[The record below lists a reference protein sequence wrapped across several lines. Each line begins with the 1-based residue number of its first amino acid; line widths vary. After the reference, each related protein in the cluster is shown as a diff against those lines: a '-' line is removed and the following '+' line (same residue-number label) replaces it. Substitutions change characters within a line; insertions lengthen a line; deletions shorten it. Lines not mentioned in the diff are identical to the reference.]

1 MSEKKQYKKPTAT
14 VADGVIAPCQKCI
27 RVYPTRLTLKDSAFQ
42 NIQEGKVPVLPE
54 GVPYAGDDYALRR
67 LRPGYVYILATK
79 AESES
84 FPISGEADNNQA
96 WYIYS
101 YISNNE
107 KQGFRRWNLVSFN
120 LEKEKQ
126 ASKVDIDEDDETNH
140 QNSISS
146 TQDGISSTQDSSSS
160 TQDSSSS
167 TQDGSSSAQ
176 DDISSEQEPPTKDY
190 LAKATIKTVAVKG
203 KAMLRDCIEL
213 NPAIS
218 TAYIMYSDFELP
230 HRLLKEIEQSPK
242 SRDIWMRKINI
253 QAPSGATADLQK
265 LTDIVADFSL
275 KDLDINNQT
284 SNHYRYTPIGRLKN
298 SQTVANRITNGKGI
312 IVALEDS
319 IGTIRDLACYHGYLD
334 KKREEILAK
343 YEYAIRTATF
353 IHSHAQA
360 KILYNFNQQKER
372 SKAVQD
378 VIGNKNPWYTDF
390 PKEWERVY
398 KKPMP
403 LPVAKE
409 ITLAQSYKEYTKVA
423 PIHLKKD
430 SHNDIFSSLIRELKL
445 EDIPGENA
453 IHKMANLPGL
463 YGIHF
468 KHVAETHIK
477 LINTNYRRFESLFSL
492 LDKEDETSAYI
503 ANAFCLFTHGLLWGL
518 DVSSY
523 GFNACVTALGKS
535 LGEELNPIK
544 PLVSNDTVQ
553 LLQNIVKLFGKS
565 LEVLEALA
573 KRTVFSIAAYDLV
586 VDVLITKHSA
596 LANPNNLTKVG
607 KGGHLVHWKRV
618 YEVNPLAK
626 RYTHTDQ
633 FIASSK
639 RIKGDVVNNITWKNS
654 LPNEYAH
661 FNVGNGLILLQTFEV
676 FLGFFNTQQYRT
688 KAGQIANDPFLA
700 AALALAGS
708 KSTPILDNFKAKI
721 DKSRKDI
728 TPKLVNPGIATHPHK
743 QNLKLTNFKITS
755 LSDAPMLRQITSSL
769 VSANTALV
777 FLNTLVEYGNWYEAR
792 YKNDVLGQNA
802 AMLRGFGGVIFS
814 SSYGVLGLLAENAL
828 MASGIATAAT
838 VGLWIGGAAVV
849 IGVLLGAF
857 SKEDMDSWM
866 ENSFWGESEK
876 YWGNAISGYE
886 WETKRDDP
894 FKLQFDRSLFQY
906 IKSNDGTTIS
916 QESQQVFH
924 YYEIELQRYFAFK
937 EKIKLSRYESAPNA
951 VLVEHSSISTDAMA
965 HSIQVEVPITVI
977 TNYAHYISTQ
987 KPVRIEFIKN
997 GQAVIHLPTTWEGIS
1012 SAIMGTRKEK
1022 AKIESINSSSVKS
1035 VRLKVSLADYQGS
1048 EGKISSEP
1056 TTIPM
1061 K

>member
-1 MSEKKQYKKPTAT
+1 MSEKKQYKKPTAK

-42 NIQEGKVPVLPE
+42 NIQEGKVPILPE
-54 GVPYAGDDYALRR
+54 GIPYAGDDYALRR

-101 YISNNE
+101 YISDNE
-107 KQGFRRWNLVSFN
+107 RQGFRRWNLVSFN

-126 ASKVDIDEDDETNH
+126 ASKVDIDEDEDEDDETNH

-146 TQDGISSTQDSSSS
+146 TQDDI
-160 TQDSSSS
+160 
-167 TQDGSSSAQ
+167 SSAQ
-176 DDISSEQEPPTKDY
+176 EPTAETP
-190 LAKATIKTVAVKG
+190 AKGNVQPVEVGA

-275 KDLDINNQT
+275 KDLDINNQA

-360 KILYNFNQQKER
+360 KILYNFNQQKEL

-398 KKPMP
+398 KKPMHI
-403 LPVAKE
+403 PVAKE

-828 MASGIATAAT
+828 IASGIATAAT

-849 IGVLLGAF
+849 IGVILGAF
-857 SKEDMDSWM
+857 SKDDMDSWM
-866 ENSFWGESEK
+866 ENSFWGGSPN
-876 YWGNAISGYE
+876 YWGNPIRGYE
-886 WETKRDDP
+886 WDRKRIDD
-894 FKLQFDRSLFQY
+894 FLDLVKKSQFQY
-906 IKSNDGTTIS
+906 IENTNGLSLSEAS
-916 QESQQVFH
+916 QEVFKN
-924 YYEIELQRYFAFK
+924 YEIELQRYFAFK
-937 EKIKLSRYESAPNA
+937 ENIKLSKYESPNA
-951 VLVEHSSISTDAMA
+951 VLVEHSSINNNAMA
-965 HSIQVEVPITVI
+965 QSIRVDSQITVM
-977 TNYAHYISTQ
+977 TEYAHYSSTQ
-987 KPVRIEFIKN
+987 QPERIVFIEN
-997 GQAVIHLPTTWEGIS
+997 GKAVIYFPSLWKGIS
-1012 SAIMGTRKEK
+1012 WEITGTRKEK
-1022 AKIESINSSSVKS
+1022 AKMETIDPSSVKS
-1035 VRLKVSLADYQGS
+1035 IRLKVYLADYQGS
-1048 EGKISSEP
+1048 DGKINSGL

>member
-1 MSEKKQYKKPTAT
+1 MSEKKQYKKPTAK

-42 NIQEGKVPVLPE
+42 NIQEGKVPILPE
-54 GVPYAGDDYALRR
+54 GIPYAGDDYALRR

-107 KQGFRRWNLVSFN
+107 RQGFRRWNLVSFN

-126 ASKVDIDEDDETNH
+126 ASKVDIDEDEDDETNH

-146 TQDGISSTQDSSSS
+146 TQDGISSTQD
-160 TQDSSSS
+160 DI
-167 TQDGSSSAQ
+167 SSAQ
-176 DDISSEQEPPTKDY
+176 DDISSAQEPTAEAP
-190 LAKATIKTVAVKG
+190 AKGSVQPVEVGA

-230 HRLLKEIEQSPK
+230 HRFLKEIEQSQK

-275 KDLDINNQT
+275 KDLDINNQA

-360 KILYNFNQQKER
+360 KILYNFNQQKEL

-390 PKEWERVY
+390 PKEWERLY

-676 FLGFFNTQQYRT
+676 FLGFFNIQQYRT

-849 IGVLLGAF
+849 IGVILGAF
-857 SKEDMDSWM
+857 SKDDMDSWM
-866 ENSFWGESEK
+866 ENSFWGGSPN
-876 YWGNAISGYE
+876 YWGNPIRGYE
-886 WETKRDDP
+886 WDRKRIDD
-894 FKLQFDRSLFQY
+894 FLDLVKKSQFQY
-906 IKSNDGTTIS
+906 IENTNGLSLSEAS
-916 QESQQVFH
+916 QEVFKN
-924 YYEIELQRYFAFK
+924 YEIELQRYFAFK
-937 EKIKLSRYESAPNA
+937 ENIKLSKYESPNA
-951 VLVEHSSISTDAMA
+951 VLVEHSSINNNAMA
-965 HSIQVEVPITVI
+965 QSIRVDSQITVM
-977 TNYAHYISTQ
+977 TEYAHYSSTQ
-987 KPVRIEFIKN
+987 QPERIVFIEN
-997 GQAVIHLPTTWEGIS
+997 GKAVIYFPSLWKGIS
-1012 SAIMGTRKEK
+1012 WEITGTRKEK
-1022 AKIESINSSSVKS
+1022 AKMETIDPSSVKS
-1035 VRLKVSLADYQGS
+1035 IRLKVYLADYQGS
-1048 EGKISSEP
+1048 DGKINSGL

>member
-146 TQDGISSTQDSSSS
+146 TQDGISSTQDN
-160 TQDSSSS
+160 SSS

-802 AMLRGFGGVIFS
+802 AMLRGFGGVVFS

-849 IGVLLGAF
+849 IGVILGAF
-857 SKEDMDSWM
+857 SKDDMDSWM
-866 ENSFWGESEK
+866 ENSFWGGSPN
-876 YWGNAISGYE
+876 YWGNPIRGYE
-886 WETKRDDP
+886 WDRKRIDD
-894 FKLQFDRSLFQY
+894 FLDLVKKSQFQY
-906 IKSNDGTTIS
+906 IENTNGLSLSEAS
-916 QESQQVFH
+916 QEVFKN
-924 YYEIELQRYFAFK
+924 YEIELQRYFAFK
-937 EKIKLSRYESAPNA
+937 ENIKLSKYESPNA
-951 VLVEHSSISTDAMA
+951 VLVEHPSINNNAMA
-965 HSIQVEVPITVI
+965 QSIRVDSQITVM
-977 TNYAHYISTQ
+977 TEYAHYSSTQ
-987 KPVRIEFIKN
+987 QPERIVFIEN
-997 GQAVIHLPTTWEGIS
+997 GKAVIYFPSSWKGIS
-1012 SAIMGTRKEK
+1012 WEITGTRKEK
-1022 AKIESINSSSVKS
+1022 AQMETIDPSSVKS
-1035 VRLKVSLADYQGS
+1035 IRLKVYLADYQGS
-1048 EGKISSEP
+1048 GGKISSDL

>member
-1 MSEKKQYKKPTAT
+1 MSENKQLKKPAAT
-14 VADGVIAPCQKCI
+14 EADGVIAPCQKCI

-42 NIQEGKVPVLPE
+42 NIQEGKVPILPE
-54 GVPYAGDDYALRR
+54 GIPYAGDDYALRR

-107 KQGFRRWNLVSFN
+107 RQGFRRWNLVSFN

-126 ASKVDIDEDDETNH
+126 ASKVDIDEDEDDETNH

-146 TQDGISSTQDSSSS
+146 TQDGISSTQDDISS
-160 TQDSSSS
+160 TQD
-167 TQDGSSSAQ
+167 DISSAQ
-176 DDISSEQEPPTKDY
+176 DDISSAQEPTAEAP
-190 LAKATIKTVAVKG
+190 AKGSVQPVEVGA

-230 HRLLKEIEQSPK
+230 HRLLKEIEQSQK

-275 KDLDINNQT
+275 KDLDINNQA

-360 KILYNFNQQKER
+360 KILYNFNQQKEL

-390 PKEWERVY
+390 PKEWERLY

-849 IGVLLGAF
+849 IGVILGAF
-857 SKEDMDSWM
+857 SKDDMDSWM
-866 ENSFWGESEK
+866 ENSFWGGSPN
-876 YWGNAISGYE
+876 YWGNPIRGYE
-886 WETKRDDP
+886 WDRKRIDD
-894 FKLQFDRSLFQY
+894 FLDLVKKSQFQY
-906 IKSNDGTTIS
+906 IENTNGLSLSEAS
-916 QESQQVFH
+916 QEVFKN
-924 YYEIELQRYFAFK
+924 YEIELQRYFAFK
-937 EKIKLSRYESAPNA
+937 ENIKLSKYESPNA
-951 VLVEHSSISTDAMA
+951 VLVEHSSINNNAMA
-965 HSIQVEVPITVI
+965 QSIRVDSQITVM
-977 TNYAHYISTQ
+977 TEYAHYSSTQ
-987 KPVRIEFIKN
+987 QPERIVFIEN
-997 GQAVIHLPTTWEGIS
+997 GKAVIYFPSLWKGIS
-1012 SAIMGTRKEK
+1012 WEITGTRKEK
-1022 AKIESINSSSVKS
+1022 AKMETIDPSSVKS
-1035 VRLKVSLADYQGS
+1035 IRLKVYLADYQGS
-1048 EGKISSEP
+1048 DGKINSGL

>member
-1 MSEKKQYKKPTAT
+1 MSEKKQYKKPTAK

-42 NIQEGKVPVLPE
+42 NIQEGKVPILPE
-54 GVPYAGDDYALRR
+54 GIPYAGDDYALRR

-101 YISNNE
+101 YISDNE
-107 KQGFRRWNLVSFN
+107 RQGFRRWNLVSFN

-126 ASKVDIDEDDETNH
+126 ASKVDIDEDEDEDDETNH

-146 TQDGISSTQDSSSS
+146 TQDGISSTQD
-160 TQDSSSS
+160 DI
-167 TQDGSSSAQ
+167 SSAQ
-176 DDISSEQEPPTKDY
+176 EPTAEAP
-190 LAKATIKTVAVKG
+190 AKGNVQPVEVGA

-230 HRLLKEIEQSPK
+230 HRLLKEIEQSQK

-275 KDLDINNQT
+275 KDLDINNQA

-360 KILYNFNQQKER
+360 KILYNFNQQKEL

-398 KKPMP
+398 KKPMHI
-403 LPVAKE
+403 PVAKE

-544 PLVSNDTVQ
+544 PLLRHSST
-553 LLQNIVKLFGKS
+553 
-565 LEVLEALA
+565 
-573 KRTVFSIAAYDLV
+573 T
-586 VDVLITKHSA
+586 TK
-596 LANPNNLTKVG
+596 
-607 KGGHLVHWKRV
+607 
-618 YEVNPLAK
+618 Y
-626 RYTHTDQ
+626 
-633 FIASSK
+633 
-639 RIKGDVVNNITWKNS
+639 
-654 LPNEYAH
+654 
-661 FNVGNGLILLQTFEV
+661 
-676 FLGFFNTQQYRT
+676 
-688 KAGQIANDPFLA
+688 
-700 AALALAGS
+700 
-708 KSTPILDNFKAKI
+708 
-721 DKSRKDI
+721 
-728 TPKLVNPGIATHPHK
+728 
-743 QNLKLTNFKITS
+743 
-755 LSDAPMLRQITSSL
+755 RQII
-769 VSANTALV
+769 
-777 FLNTLVEYGNWYEAR
+777 W
-792 YKNDVLGQNA
+792 
-802 AMLRGFGGVIFS
+802 
-814 SSYGVLGLLAENAL
+814 
-828 MASGIATAAT
+828 
-838 VGLWIGGAAVV
+838 
-849 IGVLLGAF
+849 
-857 SKEDMDSWM
+857 
-866 ENSFWGESEK
+866 
-876 YWGNAISGYE
+876 
-886 WETKRDDP
+886 
-894 FKLQFDRSLFQY
+894 
-906 IKSNDGTTIS
+906 
-916 QESQQVFH
+916 
-924 YYEIELQRYFAFK
+924 
-937 EKIKLSRYESAPNA
+937 
-951 VLVEHSSISTDAMA
+951 
-965 HSIQVEVPITVI
+965 
-977 TNYAHYISTQ
+977 
-987 KPVRIEFIKN
+987 
-997 GQAVIHLPTTWEGIS
+997 
-1012 SAIMGTRKEK
+1012 
-1022 AKIESINSSSVKS
+1022 
-1035 VRLKVSLADYQGS
+1035 
-1048 EGKISSEP
+1048 
-1056 TTIPM
+1056 
-1061 K
+1061 

>member
-1 MSEKKQYKKPTAT
+1 MSEKKQYKKPTAK

-42 NIQEGKVPVLPE
+42 NIQEGKVPILPE
-54 GVPYAGDDYALRR
+54 GIPYAGDDYALRR

-107 KQGFRRWNLVSFN
+107 RQGFRRWNLVSFN

-126 ASKVDIDEDDETNH
+126 ASKVDIDEDEDDETNH

-146 TQDGISSTQDSSSS
+146 TQDGISSTQDDISS
-160 TQDSSSS
+160 TQD
-167 TQDGSSSAQ
+167 DISSAQ
-176 DDISSEQEPPTKDY
+176 DDISSAQEPTAEAP
-190 LAKATIKTVAVKG
+190 AKGSVQPVEVGA

-230 HRLLKEIEQSPK
+230 HRLLKEIEQSQK

-275 KDLDINNQT
+275 KDLDINNQA

-360 KILYNFNQQKER
+360 KILYNFNQQKEL

-390 PKEWERVY
+390 PKEWERLY

-849 IGVLLGAF
+849 IGVILGAF
-857 SKEDMDSWM
+857 SKDDMDSWM
-866 ENSFWGESEK
+866 ENSFWGGSPN
-876 YWGNAISGYE
+876 YWGNPIRGYE
-886 WETKRDDP
+886 WDRKRIDD
-894 FKLQFDRSLFQY
+894 FLDLVKKSQFQY
-906 IKSNDGTTIS
+906 IENTNGLSLSEAS
-916 QESQQVFH
+916 QEVFKN
-924 YYEIELQRYFAFK
+924 YEIELQRYFAFK
-937 EKIKLSRYESAPNA
+937 ENIKLSKYESPNA
-951 VLVEHSSISTDAMA
+951 VLVEHPSISNNAMA
-965 HSIQVEVPITVI
+965 KSIRVDSQITVM
-977 TNYAHYISTQ
+977 TEYAHYSSTQ
-987 KPVRIEFIKN
+987 QPERIVFIEN
-997 GQAVIHLPTTWEGIS
+997 GKAVIYFPSLWKGIS
-1012 SAIMGTRKEK
+1012 WEITGTRKEK
-1022 AKIESINSSSVKS
+1022 AKMETIDPSSVKS
-1035 VRLKVSLADYQGS
+1035 IRLKVYLADYQGS
-1048 EGKISSEP
+1048 DGKINSGL

>member
-1 MSEKKQYKKPTAT
+1 MSEKKQYKKPTAK

-42 NIQEGKVPVLPE
+42 NIQEGKVPILPE
-54 GVPYAGDDYALRR
+54 GIPYAGDDYALRR

-107 KQGFRRWNLVSFN
+107 RQGFRRWNLVSFN

-126 ASKVDIDEDDETNH
+126 ASKVDIDEDEDDETNH

-146 TQDGISSTQDSSSS
+146 TQDGISSTQD
-160 TQDSSSS
+160 DI
-167 TQDGSSSAQ
+167 SSAQ
-176 DDISSEQEPPTKDY
+176 DDISSAQEPTAEAP
-190 LAKATIKTVAVKG
+190 AKGSVQPVEVGA

-230 HRLLKEIEQSPK
+230 HRFLKEIEQSQK

-275 KDLDINNQT
+275 KDLDINNQA

-360 KILYNFNQQKER
+360 KILYNFNQQKEL

-390 PKEWERVY
+390 PKEWERLY

-849 IGVLLGAF
+849 IGVILGAF
-857 SKEDMDSWM
+857 SKDDMDSWM
-866 ENSFWGESEK
+866 ENSFWGGSPN
-876 YWGNAISGYE
+876 YWGNPIRGYE
-886 WETKRDDP
+886 WDRKRIDD
-894 FKLQFDRSLFQY
+894 FLDLVKKSQFQY
-906 IKSNDGTTIS
+906 IENTNGLSLSEAS
-916 QESQQVFH
+916 QEVFKN
-924 YYEIELQRYFAFK
+924 YEIELQRYFAFK
-937 EKIKLSRYESAPNA
+937 ENIKLSKYESPNA
-951 VLVEHSSISTDAMA
+951 VLVEHSSINNNAMA
-965 HSIQVEVPITVI
+965 QSIRVDSQITVM
-977 TNYAHYISTQ
+977 TEYAHYSSTQ
-987 KPVRIEFIKN
+987 QPERIVFIEN
-997 GQAVIHLPTTWEGIS
+997 GKAVIYFPTPWKGIPW
-1012 SAIMGTRKEK
+1012 AITGTRKEK
-1022 AKIESINSSSVKS
+1022 AKMETIDPRSVKNI
-1035 VRLKVSLADYQGS
+1035 RLKVYLADYQGS
-1048 EGKISSEP
+1048 DGKISSDL

>member
-1 MSEKKQYKKPTAT
+1 MSEKKQYKKPTAK

-42 NIQEGKVPVLPE
+42 NIQEGKVPILPE
-54 GVPYAGDDYALRR
+54 GIPYAGDDYALRR

-107 KQGFRRWNLVSFN
+107 RQGFRRWNLVSFN

-126 ASKVDIDEDDETNH
+126 ASKVDIDEDEDDETNH

-146 TQDGISSTQDSSSS
+146 TQDGISSTQDDISS
-160 TQDSSSS
+160 TQD
-167 TQDGSSSAQ
+167 DISSAQ
-176 DDISSEQEPPTKDY
+176 DDISSAQEPTAEAP
-190 LAKATIKTVAVKG
+190 AKGSVQPVEVGA

-230 HRLLKEIEQSPK
+230 HRLLKEIEQSQK

-275 KDLDINNQT
+275 KDLDINNQA

-390 PKEWERVY
+390 PKEWERLY

-453 IHKMANLPGL
+453 IHRMANLPGL

-639 RIKGDVVNNITWKNS
+639 RIKGDVVNNITWKNT

-849 IGVLLGAF
+849 IGVILGAF
-857 SKEDMDSWM
+857 SKDDMDSWM
-866 ENSFWGESEK
+866 ENSFWGGSPN
-876 YWGNAISGYE
+876 YWGNPIRGYE
-886 WETKRDDP
+886 WDRKRIDD
-894 FKLQFDRSLFQY
+894 FLDLVKKSQFQY
-906 IKSNDGTTIS
+906 IENTNGLSLSEAS
-916 QESQQVFH
+916 QEVFKN
-924 YYEIELQRYFAFK
+924 YEIELQRYFAFK
-937 EKIKLSRYESAPNA
+937 ENIKLSKYESPNA
-951 VLVEHSSISTDAMA
+951 VLVEHSSINNNAMA
-965 HSIQVEVPITVI
+965 QSIRVDSQITVM
-977 TNYAHYISTQ
+977 TEYAHYSSTQ
-987 KPVRIEFIKN
+987 QPERIVFIEN
-997 GQAVIHLPTTWEGIS
+997 GKAVIYFPSLWKGIS
-1012 SAIMGTRKEK
+1012 WEITGTRKEK
-1022 AKIESINSSSVKS
+1022 AKMETIDPSSVKS
-1035 VRLKVSLADYQGS
+1035 IRLKVYLADYQGS
-1048 EGKISSEP
+1048 DGKINSGL

>member
-1 MSEKKQYKKPTAT
+1 MSEKKQYKKPTAK

-42 NIQEGKVPVLPE
+42 NIQEGKVPILPE
-54 GVPYAGDDYALRR
+54 GIPYAGDDYALRR

-107 KQGFRRWNLVSFN
+107 RQGFRRWNLVSFN

-126 ASKVDIDEDDETNH
+126 ASKVDIDEDEDDETNH

-146 TQDGISSTQDSSSS
+146 TQDGISSTQD
-160 TQDSSSS
+160 DI
-167 TQDGSSSAQ
+167 SSAQ
-176 DDISSEQEPPTKDY
+176 DDISSAQEPTAEAP
-190 LAKATIKTVAVKG
+190 AKGSVQPVEVGA

-230 HRLLKEIEQSPK
+230 HRLLKEIEQSQK

-275 KDLDINNQT
+275 KDLDINNQA

-360 KILYNFNQQKER
+360 KILYNFNQQKEL

-390 PKEWERVY
+390 PKEWERLY

-849 IGVLLGAF
+849 IGVILGAF
-857 SKEDMDSWM
+857 SKDDMDSWM
-866 ENSFWGESEK
+866 ENSFWGGSPN
-876 YWGNAISGYE
+876 YWGNPIRGYE
-886 WETKRDDP
+886 WDRKRIDD
-894 FKLQFDRSLFQY
+894 FLDLVKKSQFQY
-906 IKSNDGTTIS
+906 IENTNGLSLSEAS
-916 QESQQVFH
+916 QEVFKN
-924 YYEIELQRYFAFK
+924 YEIELQRYFAFK
-937 EKIKLSRYESAPNA
+937 ENIKLSKYESPNA
-951 VLVEHSSISTDAMA
+951 VLVEHSSINNNAMA
-965 HSIQVEVPITVI
+965 QSIRVDSQITVM
-977 TNYAHYISTQ
+977 TEYAHYSSTQ
-987 KPVRIEFIKN
+987 QPERIVFIEN
-997 GQAVIHLPTTWEGIS
+997 GKAVIYFPSLWKGIS
-1012 SAIMGTRKEK
+1012 WEITGTRKEK
-1022 AKIESINSSSVKS
+1022 AKMETIDPSSVKS
-1035 VRLKVSLADYQGS
+1035 IRLKVYLADYQGS
-1048 EGKISSEP
+1048 DGKINSGL

>member
-1 MSEKKQYKKPTAT
+1 MSEKKQYKKPTAK

-146 TQDGISSTQDSSSS
+146 TQDGISSTQD
-160 TQDSSSS
+160 
-167 TQDGSSSAQ
+167 GSSSAQ
-176 DDISSEQEPPTKDY
+176 DDISSEQEPPTKDS

-230 HRLLKEIEQSPK
+230 HRLLKEIEQSQK

-360 KILYNFNQQKER
+360 KILYNFNQQKEL

-390 PKEWERVY
+390 PKEWERIY

-849 IGVLLGAF
+849 IGVILGAF

-866 ENSFWGESEK
+866 ENSFWGESPN
-876 YWGNAISGYE
+876 YWGNPIRGYE
-886 WETKRDDP
+886 WEFERKKSFRA
-894 FKLQFDRSLFQY
+894 QFDESKFQY
-906 IKSNDGTTIS
+906 IETTQAVTLS
-916 QESQQVFH
+916 QESTKIFH

-937 EKIKLSRYESAPNA
+937 ETIKLSKYESPNA
-951 VLVEHSSISTDAMA
+951 VLVEHPSINNNAMA
-965 HSIQVEVPITVI
+965 KSIQVDSQITVM
-977 TNYAHYISTQ
+977 TEYAHYSSTQ
-987 KPVRIEFIKN
+987 QPERIVFIEN
-997 GQAVIHLPTTWEGIS
+997 GKAVIYFPSPWKGIS
-1012 SAIMGTRKEK
+1012 WEITGTRKEK
-1022 AKIESINSSSVKS
+1022 AKMETIDPSSVKS
-1035 VRLKVSLADYQGS
+1035 IRLKVYLADYQGS
-1048 EGKISSEP
+1048 GNKISSDL

>member
-1 MSEKKQYKKPTAT
+1 MSEKKQYKKPTAK

-42 NIQEGKVPVLPE
+42 NIQEGKVPILPE
-54 GVPYAGDDYALRR
+54 GIPYAGDDYALRR

-107 KQGFRRWNLVSFN
+107 RQGFRRWNLVSFN

-126 ASKVDIDEDDETNH
+126 ASKVDIDEDEDDETNH

-146 TQDGISSTQDSSSS
+146 TQDGISSTQDDISS
-160 TQDSSSS
+160 TQD
-167 TQDGSSSAQ
+167 DISSAQ
-176 DDISSEQEPPTKDY
+176 DDISSAQEPTAEAP
-190 LAKATIKTVAVKG
+190 AKGSVQPVEVGA

-230 HRLLKEIEQSPK
+230 HRLLKEIEQSQK

-275 KDLDINNQT
+275 KDLDINNQA

-360 KILYNFNQQKER
+360 KILYNFNQQKEL

-390 PKEWERVY
+390 PKEWERLY

-849 IGVLLGAF
+849 IGVILGAF
-857 SKEDMDSWM
+857 SKDDMDSWM
-866 ENSFWGESEK
+866 ENSFWGGSPN
-876 YWGNAISGYE
+876 YWGNPIRGYE
-886 WETKRDDP
+886 WDRKRIDD
-894 FKLQFDRSLFQY
+894 FLDLVKKSQFQY
-906 IKSNDGTTIS
+906 IENTNGLSLSEAS
-916 QESQQVFH
+916 QEVFKN
-924 YYEIELQRYFAFK
+924 YEIELQRYFAFK
-937 EKIKLSRYESAPNA
+937 ENIKLSKYESPNA
-951 VLVEHSSISTDAMA
+951 VLVEHSSINNNAMA
-965 HSIQVEVPITVI
+965 QSIRVDSQITVM
-977 TNYAHYISTQ
+977 TEYAHYSSTQ
-987 KPVRIEFIKN
+987 QPERIVFIEN
-997 GQAVIHLPTTWEGIS
+997 GKAVIYFPSLWKGIS
-1012 SAIMGTRKEK
+1012 WEITGTRKEK
-1022 AKIESINSSSVKS
+1022 AKMETIDPSSVKS
-1035 VRLKVSLADYQGS
+1035 IRLKVYLADYQGS
-1048 EGKISSEP
+1048 DGKINSGL

>member
-146 TQDGISSTQDSSSS
+146 TQDGISSTQDN
-160 TQDSSSS
+160 SSS

-802 AMLRGFGGVIFS
+802 AMLRGFGGVVFS

-849 IGVLLGAF
+849 IGVILGAF
-857 SKEDMDSWM
+857 SKDDMDSWM
-866 ENSFWGESEK
+866 ENSFWGGSPN
-876 YWGNAISGYE
+876 YWGNPIRGYE
-886 WETKRDDP
+886 WDRKRIDD
-894 FKLQFDRSLFQY
+894 FLDLVKKSQFQY
-906 IKSNDGTTIS
+906 IENTNGLSLSEAS
-916 QESQQVFH
+916 QEVFKN
-924 YYEIELQRYFAFK
+924 YEIELQRYFAFK
-937 EKIKLSRYESAPNA
+937 ENIKLSKYESPNA
-951 VLVEHSSISTDAMA
+951 VLVEHPSINNNAMA
-965 HSIQVEVPITVI
+965 QSIRVDSQITVM
-977 TNYAHYISTQ
+977 TEYAHYSSTQ
-987 KPVRIEFIKN
+987 QPERIVFIEN
-997 GQAVIHLPTTWEGIS
+997 GKAVIYFPSSWKGIS
-1012 SAIMGTRKEK
+1012 WEITGTRKEK
-1022 AKIESINSSSVKS
+1022 AQMETIDPSSVKS
-1035 VRLKVSLADYQGS
+1035 IRLKVYLADYQGS
-1048 EGKISSEP
+1048 DGKISSDL

>member
-1 MSEKKQYKKPTAT
+1 MSEKKQYKKPTAK

-42 NIQEGKVPVLPE
+42 NIQEGKVPILPE
-54 GVPYAGDDYALRR
+54 GIPYAGDDYALRR

-107 KQGFRRWNLVSFN
+107 RQGFRRWNLVSFN

-126 ASKVDIDEDDETNH
+126 ASKVDIDEDEDDETNH

-146 TQDGISSTQDSSSS
+146 TQDGISSTQDDISS
-160 TQDSSSS
+160 TQD
-167 TQDGSSSAQ
+167 DISSAQ
-176 DDISSEQEPPTKDY
+176 DDISSAQEPTAEAP
-190 LAKATIKTVAVKG
+190 AKGSVQPVEVGA

-230 HRLLKEIEQSPK
+230 HRLLKEIEQSQK

-275 KDLDINNQT
+275 KDLDINNQA

-390 PKEWERVY
+390 PKEWERLY

-639 RIKGDVVNNITWKNS
+639 RIKGDVVNNITWKNT

-849 IGVLLGAF
+849 IGVILGAF
-857 SKEDMDSWM
+857 SKDDMDSWM
-866 ENSFWGESEK
+866 ENSFWGGSPN
-876 YWGNAISGYE
+876 YWGNPIRGYE
-886 WETKRDDP
+886 WDRKRIDD
-894 FKLQFDRSLFQY
+894 FLDLVKKSQFQY
-906 IKSNDGTTIS
+906 IENTNGLSLSEAS
-916 QESQQVFH
+916 QEVFKN
-924 YYEIELQRYFAFK
+924 YEIELQRYFAFK
-937 EKIKLSRYESAPNA
+937 ENIKLSKYESPNA
-951 VLVEHSSISTDAMA
+951 VLVEHSSINNNAMA
-965 HSIQVEVPITVI
+965 QSIRVDSQITVM
-977 TNYAHYISTQ
+977 TEYAHYSSTQ
-987 KPVRIEFIKN
+987 QPERIVFIEN
-997 GQAVIHLPTTWEGIS
+997 GKAVIYFPSLWKGIS
-1012 SAIMGTRKEK
+1012 WEITGTRKEK
-1022 AKIESINSSSVKS
+1022 AKMETIDPSSVKS
-1035 VRLKVSLADYQGS
+1035 IRLKVYLADYQGS
-1048 EGKISSEP
+1048 DGKINSGL

>member
-1 MSEKKQYKKPTAT
+1 MSEKKQYKKPTAK

-42 NIQEGKVPVLPE
+42 NIQEGKVPILPE
-54 GVPYAGDDYALRR
+54 GIPYAGDDYALRR

-107 KQGFRRWNLVSFN
+107 RQGFRRWNLVSFN

-126 ASKVDIDEDDETNH
+126 ASKVDIDEDEDDETNH

-146 TQDGISSTQDSSSS
+146 TQDGISSTQD
-160 TQDSSSS
+160 DI
-167 TQDGSSSAQ
+167 SSAQ
-176 DDISSEQEPPTKDY
+176 DDISSAQEPTAEAP
-190 LAKATIKTVAVKG
+190 AKGSVQPVEVGA

-230 HRLLKEIEQSPK
+230 HRFLKEIEQSQK

-275 KDLDINNQT
+275 KDLDINNQA

-360 KILYNFNQQKER
+360 KILYNFNQQKEL

-390 PKEWERVY
+390 PKEWERLY

-849 IGVLLGAF
+849 IGVILGAF
-857 SKEDMDSWM
+857 SKDDMDSWM
-866 ENSFWGESEK
+866 ENSFWGGSPN
-876 YWGNAISGYE
+876 YWGNPIRGYE
-886 WETKRDDP
+886 WDRKRIDD
-894 FKLQFDRSLFQY
+894 FLDLVKKSQFQY
-906 IKSNDGTTIS
+906 IENTNGLSLSEAS
-916 QESQQVFH
+916 QEVFKN
-924 YYEIELQRYFAFK
+924 YEIELQRYFAFK
-937 EKIKLSRYESAPNA
+937 ENIKLSKYESPNA
-951 VLVEHSSISTDAMA
+951 VLVEHSSINNNAMA
-965 HSIQVEVPITVI
+965 QSIRVDSQITVM
-977 TNYAHYISTQ
+977 TEYAHYSSTQ
-987 KPVRIEFIKN
+987 QPERIVFIEN
-997 GQAVIHLPTTWEGIS
+997 GKAVIYFPSLWKGIS
-1012 SAIMGTRKEK
+1012 WEITGTRKEK
-1022 AKIESINSSSVKS
+1022 AKMETIDPSSVKS
-1035 VRLKVSLADYQGS
+1035 IRLKVYLADYQGS
-1048 EGKISSEP
+1048 DGKINSGL